1 MSTNMPK
8 TKTNITRR
16 QFIQVCGSVT
26 AAGLMS
32 LPINSIAAKKSSV
45 VIIGGGAAG
54 SIAAKYLLK
63 LNPSLNVTIIEKN
76 KNYYSPIMSN
86 QLLSGSWTQDK
97 LSFDYQGLTKLGVKI
112 IHEEVSGLDAASNT
126 LKTVSGKKVQ
136 FDKLIVAAG
145 AEADMSKIEG
155 LTPKLIKTSA
165 WTNSK
170 DVYALFKQIKGLKNG
185 AKLIFSIPEGEINGL
200 MAVYGRISQVASYL
214 TQHNKTAKILVL
226 DASAKGEIQKRFMQG
241 WQQLYSDMIEIQH
254 KVKTTKIKNATSLI
268 ANGKE
273 YSAEFLNII
282 PPQKANKLAKVLG
295 LTDDSNW
302 CPVNA
307 ASFES
312 TQVKNVHII
321 GDAIKGFK
329 GFRKN
334 AQMANSQAK
343 HIAIIVDGLLSANKL
358 PTTLI
363 PLIDSEYSIIGKDY
377 AISSTK
383 LFRFENNEW
392 TLVTDEMT
400 AIDASDKQKI
410 REYQYAESWFNNITH
425 EMFSQGT

>member
-1 MSTNMPK
+1 MSKKMK
-8 TKTNITRR
+8 ANITRR
-16 QFIQVCGSVT
+16 QFMQVCGSVT

-32 LPINSIAAKKSSV
+32 LPINSMAEKKSSV

-63 LNPSLNVTIIEKN
+63 LNPSLNVTIVEKN

-86 QLLSGSWTQDK
+86 QLLSGSWSQDK
-97 LSFDYQGLTKLGVKI
+97 LSFDYKGLTKLGVKI
-112 IHEEVSGLDAASNT
+112 IHEEVNGLDAASNT
-126 LKTVSGKKVQ
+126 LKTVSGKKIQ

-170 DVYALFKQIKGLKNG
+170 DVSALFQQIKGLKSG
-185 AKLIFSIPEGEINGL
+185 AKLIFSLPEGEINGL
-200 MAVYGRISQVASYL
+200 MAVYERISQVASYL
-214 TQHNKTAKILVL
+214 SQHNKTAKILVV
-226 DASAKGEIQKRFMQG
+226 DAKPKGEIQKRFIQA
-241 WQQLYSDMIEIQH
+241 WQQRYPDMIEIQH
-254 KVKTTKIKNATSLI
+254 KGKTTKIKNSTTI
-268 ANGKE
+268 VANGKE
-273 YSAEFLNII
+273 YSSDFLNII
-282 PPQKANKLAKVLG
+282 PPQKANRLVKFLG
-295 LTDDSNW
+295 LNDGSGW
-302 CPVNA
+302 CPIHA

-312 TQVKNVHII
+312 TQVKNVHVI
-321 GDAIKGFK
+321 GDAVKGFK

-343 HIAIIVDGLLSANKL
+343 NVAIIVDSLLSANKL

-383 LFRFENNEW
+383 LFRFKNNEW
-392 TLVTDEMT
+392 KLVTDEMT
-400 AIDASDKQKI
+400 AINASDKQKV

-425 EMFSQGT
+425 EMFS